1 MPPRRTVNAAL
12 TPPARAGSRPGT
24 CFPRKQGPAKAR
36 TLSRHVIIRQG
47 YWLSFYGFRF
57 TYVLEFGARHMLNR
71 LTVSALLQTV
81 ILAAALII
89 VLMFSFSAWT
99 SWQRLQVTN
108 RIALVADASAGMFKA
123 MDRMRADRTTT
134 NRVLIN
140 DDKLEGQIESYVRS
154 LRDAE
159 MPGMAHALEVLPTIG
174 FAQQDTLIGE
184 FDRLFK
190 TLTAEQTEFWQEMS
204 KPKGARRVALGKEYM
219 DTETALLELLDR
231 ISGILASEVN
241 HQDAVIDQLLLIK
254 QTAWLLRNTAGEAS
268 LIVSSNLTSGK
279 VSQDVRLAY
288 IKFVGGTEAVWKAL
302 QLSMEGMKA
311 SPALTAAMEN
321 TRTSYFDTQ
330 YTALRDRLVNAMAT
344 GEKPEMVANEWSPLT
359 VARLNAAVGVADA
372 ALDTAKTYIADQHSI
387 ALRSLLLQLFL
398 LVAALALSCG
408 AMLMVGRRVIK
419 PLHDIRDAMLKV
431 AGGDL
436 AVETGY
442 GARQDEIGALAGA
455 LETFKQQ
462 AEDKLRIEAQE
473 RERNAGAAAR
483 QRAIE
488 NYVGEFE
495 SLVRGSLRE
504 LGEASAA
511 MRTTSSGLTN
521 VSRKTNERVEVAQK
535 ASSEAS
541 LSVESVA
548 SASEE
553 LSASINDISQQAAH
567 AAGIAS
573 RAVNEAR
580 QTDGTVQ
587 GLAKS
592 AGRIGEVVGLINTIA
607 AQTNLLALNATIEA
621 ARAGEAGRGF
631 AVVASEVKSL
641 ASQTAKA
648 TDEISEQITDIQ
660 KVAGEA
666 IDAIKRI
673 GGIIGEVNEVATAI
687 AAAVQE
693 QGAATQEIT
702 RSTQYAAQGTRNV
715 SENMQGVTTDADAS
729 ASAAEN
735 VKQAS
740 ETLETQS
747 QHLGQQVTDFLTK
760 IRAA

>member
-1 MPPRRTVNAAL
+1 MR
-12 TPPARAGSRPGT
+12 
-24 CFPRKQGPAKAR
+24 
-36 TLSRHVIIRQG
+36 
-47 YWLSFYGFRF
+47 
-57 TYVLEFGARHMLNR
+57 EFGVPDMPNR
-71 LTVSALLQTV
+71 LTVSALLQAV
-81 ILAAALII
+81 ILAAAVII
-89 VLMFSFSAWT
+89 VLMFSFSAWD
-99 SWQRLQVTN
+99 SWQRLQMTSRV
-108 RIALVADASAGMFKA
+108 ALVADASASMFKA
-123 MDRMRADRTTT
+123 MDRLRGDRTTS

-140 DDKLEGQIESYVRS
+140 DDKL
-154 LRDAE
+154 DAE
-159 MPGMAHALEVLPTIG
+159 VERYIRGMRDTQMPAMARAIEVLPTIG
-174 FAQQDTLIGE
+174 FAQQDTLVPE

-190 TLTAEQTEFWQEMS
+190 TLTAQQTEFWQEMN
-204 KPKGARRVALGKEYM
+204 KPKASRRTALGKEYM
-219 DTETALLELLDR
+219 DTETALLALLDK
-231 ISGILASEVN
+231 ISGVLASEVN

-254 QTAWLLRNTAGEAS
+254 QSAWLLRNTAGEAS
-268 LIVSSNLTSGK
+268 LIVSTSLATGK
-279 VSQDVRLAY
+279 ITPEARLAY
-288 IKFVGGTEAVWKAL
+288 IKFVGGAEAAFKAL
-302 QLSMEGMKA
+302 QLSMEGMKT
-311 SPALTAAMEN
+311 SPALSAAMESTKTN
-321 TRTSYFDTQ
+321 YFEAQ
-330 YTALRDRLVNAMAT
+330 YTGLRDRLINALAN
-344 GEKPEMVANEWSPLT
+344 GDKPEMVANTWSPLT
-359 VARLNAAVGVADA
+359 VGRLNAAVAVADT
-372 ALDTAKTYIADQHSI
+372 ALEAAKTYIADQHSM
-387 ALRSLLLQLFL
+387 ALRSLILQLFFL
-398 LVAALALSCG
+398 GAAIAFSCG

-462 AEDKLRIEAQE
+462 AEDKLKIEAQE

-483 QRAIE
+483 QRTIE
-488 NYVGEFE
+488 NSVGEFE

-504 LGEASAA
+504 LGEASGA
-511 MRTTSSGLTN
+511 MRTTSSSLTA
-521 VSRKTNERVEVAQK
+521 VSRKTNERVEVAQR

-573 RAVNEAR
+573 RAVSEAR
-580 QTDGTVQ
+580 ETDGTVQ

-648 TDEISEQITDIQ
+648 TDEISEQISDIQ
-660 KVAGEA
+660 KVADEA

-673 GGIIGEVNEVATAI
+673 SGIIGEVNEVATAI

-702 RSTQYAAQGTRNV
+702 RSTQFAARGTKNV
-715 SENMQGVTTDADAS
+715 SENMLGVKTDADAS

-747 QHLGQQVTDFLTK
+747 QHLGEQVTEFLAK

>member
-1 MPPRRTVNAAL
+1 
-12 TPPARAGSRPGT
+12 
-24 CFPRKQGPAKAR
+24 
-36 TLSRHVIIRQG
+36 
-47 YWLSFYGFRF
+47 
-57 TYVLEFGARHMLNR
+57 MLNR

-462 AEDKLRIEAQE
+462 AEDKQRIEAQE

-495 SLVRGSLRE
+495 SLVRSSLQQ
-504 LGEASAA
+504 LGEASGA
-511 MRTTSSGLTN
+511 MRATSSGLTA

-592 AGRIGEVVGLINTIA
+592 AGRIGEVVGLINSIA

-648 TDEISEQITDIQ
+648 TDEISEQISDIQ
-660 KVAGEA
+660 KVANEA

-673 GGIIGEVNEVATAI
+673 GSIIGEVNEVATAI
-687 AAAVQE
+687 AAAMQE

-702 RSTQYAAQGTRNV
+702 RSTQFAAQGTKNV
-715 SENMQGVTTDADAS
+715 SENMSGVKTDADAS

-735 VKQAS
+735 VKHAS

-747 QHLGQQVTDFLTK
+747 QHLGRQVTEFLAK